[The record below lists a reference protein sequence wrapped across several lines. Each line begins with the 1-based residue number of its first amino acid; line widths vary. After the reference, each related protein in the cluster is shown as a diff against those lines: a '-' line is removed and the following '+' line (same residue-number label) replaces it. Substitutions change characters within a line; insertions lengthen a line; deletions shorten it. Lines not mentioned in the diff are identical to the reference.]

1 VRFNVFQRH
10 LFAKRF
16 VVGSILASG
25 LAAVVFLSGGCSRSD
40 EKEDAVQ
47 PPAKIE
53 AIEGMKYYVGGP
65 VMKYDKYSRMRLA
78 GFNGEVSNPTTRG
91 LLLGFKKSDDGT
103 FDYRTWLNG
112 AIISQSNGF
121 LDADGLLWYRERLSY
136 DANGAVVVRQQF
148 TYDDERKVMRSTLEH
163 LDPVDKSVVKSVS
176 EELAYTPPPPAEPA
190 EAEEKDDG
198 EDGEDGEDDD
208 ESGDDA
214 APKAAP
220 AK

>member
-10 LFAKRF
+10 SFAKRF
-16 VVGSILASG
+16 IVQTILTSG
-25 LAAVVFLSGGCSRSD
+25 LVAVVVLSGGCNRSD
-40 EKEDAVQ
+40 KKEDAAAEA
-47 PPAKIE
+47 PAKLE

-65 VMKYDKYSRMRLA
+65 IMKYDKYNRMRLA

-112 AIISQSNGF
+112 SIISQSNGF

-163 LDPVDKSVVKSVS
+163 IDPVDKSVVKSVT
-176 EELAYTPPPPAEPA
+176 EEVAYTPPPP
-190 EAEEKDDG
+190 DDSS
-198 EDGEDGEDDD
+198 DD
-208 ESGDDA
+208 EKEDEDEEEEDGDDA
-214 APKAAP
+214 APNAAP
-220 AK
+220 AE

>member
-1 VRFNVFQRH
+1 MLQRH
-10 LFAKRF
+10 SFAKSFAAR
-16 VVGSILASG
+16 SIMVSG
-25 LAAVVFLSGGCSRSD
+25 LVAVVFLSAGCTRSD
-40 EKEDAVQ
+40 KKEDAAAQ
-47 PPAKIE
+47 APAKIE

-65 VMKYDKYSRMRLA
+65 IMKYDKYNRMRLA

-112 AIISQSNGF
+112 SIISQSSGF

-163 LDPVDKSVVKSVS
+163 IDPVDKSIVKTVS
-176 EELAYTPPPPAEPA
+176 EELPYTPPASDESD
-190 EAEEKDDG
+190 EG
-198 EDGEDGEDDD
+198 EDEEEEDEK
-208 ESGDDA
+208 GDDA
-214 APKAAP
+214 APNAAP
-220 AK
+220 AE